1 MTGSAGP
8 SAARRGASSSS
19 TRESWDRMASPT
31 PGRSCRAA
39 GPASW
44 RGSAARG
51 RCSPTTTGTTP
62 SRSPT
67 TCRRVKP
74 VPLTLRLAAGLALAL
89 GLLIPQAALGAGA
102 GSFGP
107 TGSMGTARYAAA
119 AAPLK
124 DGRVLVAGGFYDDG
138 GGDHYLSSAELF
150 NPATN
155 SFSSAG
161 IGAMS
166 VARHGAVAAPLP
178 DGRVLVTGGD
188 YVDGGGDHFLASAEV
203 FNPATGAFTP
213 VGDMS
218 VARIRAAAAPLPDGR
233 VLVAGGNDGTTR
245 LSSAEVF
252 NPATNAFTPVADMGS
267 DRARAAAAP
276 LPGGRVLVTGGTNGA
291 PLSTALIF
299 DSRTNSFSSAGIGAM
314 GTARQA
320 PIAAPLPDGRVLVAG
335 GVYVEGPGGY
345 QASAEVFTPATN
357 AFSSAGVGAM
367 ARPRTGA
374 AAAALPDGRVLV
386 AGGYDGF

>member
-138 GGDHYLSSAELF
+138 GGDHYLASGEGF
-150 NPATN
+150 NPAPR
-155 SFSSAG
+155 SFTAAG
-161 IGAMS
+161 IGALGGCPP
-166 VARHGAVAAPLP
+166 GAGAAPHP
-178 DGRVLVTGGD
+178 GR
-188 YVDGGGDHFLASAEV
+188 
-203 FNPATGAFTP
+203 GA
-213 VGDMS
+213 
-218 VARIRAAAAPLPDGR
+218 
-233 VLVAGGNDGTTR
+233 LVAGG
-245 LSSAEVF
+245 
-252 NPATNAFTPVADMGS
+252 
-267 DRARAAAAP
+267 
-276 LPGGRVLVTGGTNGA
+276 
-291 PLSTALIF
+291 
-299 DSRTNSFSSAGIGAM
+299 
-314 GTARQA
+314 
-320 PIAAPLPDGRVLVAG
+320 
-335 GVYVEGPGGY
+335 
-345 QASAEVFTPATN
+345 
-357 AFSSAGVGAM
+357 
-367 ARPRTGA
+367 
-374 AAAALPDGRVLV
+374 
-386 AGGYDGF
+386 